1 MRNTKVMVKSF
12 LPLLLM
18 AALSA
23 GLIFSANANP
33 NDLSRQT
40 RDIVDLQVVRLEKIL
55 DVRIN
60 VNEAAVNARNLILET
75 REQEMGSYRAR
86 YDAAAKEAFDATKA
100 LIALADTPER
110 KNTNQ
115 ALQGYPG
122 GVLRR
127 HGQVQQP
134 RPQERQ

>member
-1 MRNTKVMVKSF
+1 MLRNTKVLVKSF

-23 GLIFSANANP
+23 GLIFYANANL

-55 DVRIN
+55 AVRIN

-86 YDAAAKEAFDATKA
+86 YDAAAKGRST
-100 LIALADTPER
+100 
-110 KNTNQ
+110 
-115 ALQGYPG
+115 
-122 GVLRR
+122 RR
-127 HGQVQQP
+127 
-134 RPQERQ
+134 RR